1 MKGDERKPNQSLT
14 LLIEIILS
22 IEVHEVEVVVIPISY
37 NDELCLEDVVD
48 FINQIYFTG
57 KIKEIQ
63 NSKVFFIEIF
73 FGI

>member
-22 IEVHEVEVVVIPISY
+22 IEVHEVKVVVIPISY

-57 KIKEIQ
+57 KIKEIK
-63 NSKVFFIEIF
+63 NLKVFL
-73 FGI
+73 

>member
-22 IEVHEVEVVVIPISY
+22 IEVHEVKVVVIPISY

-57 KIKEIQ
+57 ERWL
-63 NSKVFFIEIF
+63 F
-73 FGI
+73 